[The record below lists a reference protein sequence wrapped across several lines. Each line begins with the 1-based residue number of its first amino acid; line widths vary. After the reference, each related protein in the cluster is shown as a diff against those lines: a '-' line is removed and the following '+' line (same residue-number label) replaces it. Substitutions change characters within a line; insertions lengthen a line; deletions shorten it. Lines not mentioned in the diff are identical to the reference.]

1 MPSILQQ
8 AGASSERMSW
18 LNINVAVIDELE
30 IIRLG
35 VQQSLTSVSRVTF
48 VGSFSTIASF
58 YDSPAYWR
66 THILLVSD
74 SLPNV
79 SVPQATEQI
88 LQDRP
93 DIAILVLG
101 SRLTP
106 QTMYEI
112 VYAGAM
118 GVVCKH
124 EPVQDILRTAIHQ
137 VHLGQIYFSTHAM
150 KIASQTPEAQFA
162 LSPRLQEVLM
172 LMAQGVHVQEI
183 AQMLDVTP
191 RAIYSAR
198 NRLREILEVATNEQI
213 IAAAIRRDLLRGFIE
228 RPENYDSTP

>member
-1 MPSILQQ
+1 
-8 AGASSERMSW
+8 
-18 LNINVAVIDELE
+18 
-30 IIRLG
+30 
-35 VQQSLTSVSRVTF
+35 
-48 VGSFSTIASF
+48 
-58 YDSPAYWR
+58 
-66 THILLVSD
+66 
-74 SLPNV
+74 
-79 SVPQATEQI
+79 
-88 LQDRP
+88 
-93 DIAILVLG
+93 
-101 SRLTP
+101 
-106 QTMYEI
+106 MYEI